1 MKKKVTKKSEKK
13 GTTSPWIDHVKKVQ
27 AQKSISYKEA
37 LTEAAKTYK
46 K

>member
-1 MKKKVTKKSEKK
+1 MANKATKKSTKK

-27 AQKSISYKEA
+27 AQKGISYKEA